1 MAEPRRAAASA
12 PRIEGGRFLIVEARY
27 YDSIGAGLLAG
38 ATRALEAAGA
48 THDLVSVAGAL
59 EIPVGMAIAL
69 DAAKAAGRP
78 YDGAVALGC
87 VVRGE
92 TFHFEIVAG
101 KSARALMDMS
111 VERKLALGNG
121 ILTTDTIEPGRGAR
135 RSRTG
140 RQGRRSGAGG
150 DRPCRSSA
158 PAHPAMKRSE
168 RRSAARLAA
177 SQALY
182 QMEIADKGLA
192 DILAEF
198 EAHWIGREIEGDS
211 YTPAELAFFRDV
223 VSGVLRDQLPI
234 DRGLDD
240 ALAKGWPL
248 KRVEA
253 LMRAILRAAFYE
265 LRNRP
270 DVPARVAVTEYVDVA
285 AAFFGPE
292 ESGMVNAVLDA
303 LARQTRP
310 AEFAGGR

>member
-1 MAEPRRAAASA
+1 
-12 PRIEGGRFLIVEARY
+12 
-27 YDSIGAGLLAG
+27 
-38 ATRALEAAGA
+38 
-48 THDLVSVAGAL
+48 
-59 EIPVGMAIAL
+59 
-69 DAAKAAGRP
+69 
-78 YDGAVALGC
+78 
-87 VVRGE
+87 
-92 TFHFEIVAG
+92 
-101 KSARALMDMS
+101 
-111 VERKLALGNG
+111 
-121 ILTTDTIEPGRGAR
+121 
-135 RSRTG
+135 
-140 RQGRRSGAGG
+140 
-150 DRPCRSSA
+150 
-158 PAHPAMKRSE
+158 MKRSE

-198 EAHWIGREIEGDS
+198 EAHWIGHEIEGDS
-211 YTPAELAFFRDV
+211 YTPAELAFFRDI

-265 LRNRP
+265 LRSRP

-292 ESGMVNAVLDA
+292 ESGMINAVLDA

-310 AEFAGGR
+310 DEFEAGRSGKQH